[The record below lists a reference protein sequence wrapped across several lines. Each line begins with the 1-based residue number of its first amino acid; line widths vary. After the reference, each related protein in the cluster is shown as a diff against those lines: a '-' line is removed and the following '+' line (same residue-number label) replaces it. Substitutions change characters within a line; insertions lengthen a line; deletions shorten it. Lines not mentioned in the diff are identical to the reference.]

1 MSDGSSEAYGAY
13 LMLGL
18 PALDYDG
25 IEFWDT
31 PVGALLLRIACA
43 KLHRWSESP
52 NDFRQ
57 PVRSATPNA
66 D

>member
-43 KLHRWSESP
+43 KLHRWSEAPNEFGQPKREKSP
-52 NDFRQ
+52 N
-57 PVRSATPNA
+57 TN
-66 D
+66 